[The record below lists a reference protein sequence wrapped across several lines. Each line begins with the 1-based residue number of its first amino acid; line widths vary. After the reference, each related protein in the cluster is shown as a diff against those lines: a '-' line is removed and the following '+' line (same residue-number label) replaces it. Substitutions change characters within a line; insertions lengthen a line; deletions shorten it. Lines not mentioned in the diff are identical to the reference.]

1 MRTHLYTVLALSLVS
16 ACSVIPQGANQPYTP
31 ESLLDVSQEVVTI
44 DAVSA
49 SSASELSGLLESNS
63 PSRVVVACNPSVG
76 ACKKAI
82 KVLNQYGVPYETASE
97 GPAIALH
104 FDNVVAHDCE
114 QGFVSNHINPYNLN
128 YSALGCSVSA
138 NTVQMVSD
146 RRQFH
151 NPAVQ
156 SPIMADR
163 ITRTVEDYKLTPPSL
178 NSNQNFN
185 QILQSQGG
193 S

>member
-16 ACSVIPQGANQPYTP
+16 ACSVIPQGANQSYSP

-44 DAVSA
+44 DAVNA
-49 SSASELSGLLESNS
+49 SSASELSTLLESNS
-63 PSRVVVACNPSVG
+63 PSRVVVACNPAVG

-82 KVLNQYGVPYETASE
+82 KVLSQYGVPYETANE

-104 FDNVVAHDCE
+104 FDNIVAHDCE

-128 YSALGCSVSA
+128 YAAFGCAVSA

-146 RRQFH
+146 
-151 NPAVQ
+151 
-156 SPIMADR
+156 
-163 ITRTVEDYKLTPPSL
+163 TRTVEDYKLTPPSL